1 MRPIKSIRTFT
12 DMSLVAKP
20 SVSASSWTLRFI
32 KYNNNLSWI
41 FHTSAVAQLSPVPI
55 YTFDIMKKIFLT
67 DRQML
72 AEVEIH
78 LTSKEIVSLCVHLQI
93 RVWSCVQTH
102 ARCGRWR
109 ITHIYRS
116 AVLQVNEQRG
126 CSAHPSPI
134 FSTWKEAGSCCGTC
148 ITAQTSPSMRG
159 WSQVL
164 QPEVGC
170 TATCIALIATSVAP
184 KVAKWWNLSSNER
197 VSFKARWKKARKEDE
212 SIPAHW
218 SCIIIQLLFTSQL
231 LIKHWLKRL
240 ATLAGLH
247 KEEKYIWVSSPSSKH
262 WSPSNKRQNEPS
274 GTPQK
279 HNCQAEKQFLKN
291 AFPDIPQTRRKAG
304 GAAYSH

>member
-20 SVSASSWTLRFI
+20 SISASSWTLRFI

-41 FHTSAVAQLSPVPI
+41 FHTSAVAQLSLVPI
-55 YTFDIMKKIFLT
+55 YTFDIMTKIFA
-67 DRQML
+67 DRQANAGWSGDSPFL
-72 AEVEIH
+72 RRNCFP
-78 LTSKEIVSLCVHLQI
+78 LCSSTNTGLI
-93 RVWSCVQTH
+93 MCADT
-102 ARCGRWR
+102 C
-109 ITHIYRS
+109 TMCIYRS

-164 QPEVGC
+164 HPEVGC

-212 SIPAHW
+212 SIPALW

-304 GAAYSH
+304 GAAHSH